1 MEKITLYKAFD
12 CSLFDSFEEY
22 RDYEKSKLNGIA
34 LFDEFAQEIE
44 FNLTNLG
51 TAFYILIRDEKSFGV
66 FCELIHNFHANDD
79 YPYEDIDGPGLWK
92 YFYNLDCF
100 IDVEEYIRA
109 TEEEIALLK
118 SIKNKICAMN

>member
-1 MEKITLYKAFD
+1 MEKIILYRAFD
-12 CSLFDSFEEY
+12 CSLFDSVEEC

-44 FNLTNLG
+44 FNLNNLG

-66 FCELIHNFHANDD
+66 FCELIHNFDE

-100 IDVEEYIRA
+100 IDIEEYIQE
-109 TEEEIALLK
+109 TEKDIALLK
-118 SIKNKICAMN
+118 SIKNKIYAMS